1 MKNRIKYGNIYN
13 LQVLNQA
20 LMPKQEPKV
29 NVGQKMVINISSL
42 NWTQFLGTN
51 GNRTDSR
58 QRKGKNKYYNRV
70 KKWHQSEMKCFQLLI
85 SFL

>member
-1 MKNRIKYGNIYN
+1 
-13 LQVLNQA
+13 
-20 LMPKQEPKV
+20 MPKQEPKV